1 MRRRILY
8 ITAFCIYIGAIL
20 YLCLTKPDNLP
31 QTELLIFGLPADKVA
46 HFTMFLPFPILIYLI
61 FFDRSQNSRARQCR
75 AGLRFEYV
83 PDDQRGGDRSGCR
96 AAEGPG
102 DARSGEGSF
111 LSVPEPYRFRDSAY
125 ACRSAGGSAVY
136 ARRDSGVRG
145 RIWRWSN
152 PCQ

>member
-61 FFDRSQNSRARQCR
+61 FFDRSQNKWKDMLILAAALAMGTGAAFGTEYLQ
-75 AGLRFEYV
+75 GLTQY
-83 PDDQRGGDRSGCR
+83 RSSDIQ
-96 AAEGPG
+96 
-102 DARSGEGSF
+102 DAFADMKG
-111 LSVPEPYRFRDSAY
+111 LSTGALIVIIHILLRKRTA
-125 ACRSAGGSAVY
+125 
-136 ARRDSGVRG
+136 
-145 RIWRWSN
+145 
-152 PCQ
+152 